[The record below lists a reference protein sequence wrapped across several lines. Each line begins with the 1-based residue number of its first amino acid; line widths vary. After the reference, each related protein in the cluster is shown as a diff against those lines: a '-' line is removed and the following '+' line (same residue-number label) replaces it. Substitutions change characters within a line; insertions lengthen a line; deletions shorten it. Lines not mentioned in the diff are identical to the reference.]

1 MAAYTAP
8 TKRKSKSEKADEA
21 IISRAHDNFD
31 KAVSWERAARQLY
44 VDDMRFLFADSD
56 NQDQWPAAV
65 RARRLQEN
73 QPMLTVNKTHTHWLH
88 VVNQAKSNR
97 PSIQVH
103 PVGSD
108 ATYQAAQV
116 YESVIRH
123 IEYASD
129 ASTAYAIAAENQ
141 VGGGIGYWRLV
152 TEYADDNGF
161 DQEIFI
167 RPIPDSLAVYMDPPK
182 RRDGSDS
189 RWCFVY
195 DDMDRDVFEKKYPDA
210 PVNVSMG
217 SMTSSGWLTKD
228 RVRVAEYYEVEES
241 KEWMYAIPD
250 GNDGHNLMRESDLTD
265 EQHELLDGL
274 RKSGQHIQ
282 ARKVTK
288 REVKCYLIAGD
299 KILERS
305 TWAGQY
311 IPIIRVVGEEVIIDG
326 RMDRKGLVRYMKD
339 PQRMYNYNTSA
350 QVEFGGLQ
358 GKMPYLAPVEAIEG
372 FENYWSTANTQ
383 NHSVLP
389 YNHADE
395 NGSPIPP
402 PQRQQPPQAAEAYS
416 VGMQAASME
425 MMMASGQ
432 YDATFGAKGQE
443 YSGIALDNRREQG
456 ERATFHYLDNWNN
469 AIRYCGKQLIDL
481 IPKVYDT
488 KRIIRIMGD
497 DGKQSEIVID
507 PKAKQALQ
515 QQEDQKEN
523 IIRSI
528 FNPTVGTYDVVAKS
542 GPNYETKR
550 EEAFEAMK
558 GLITGVPALAQVI
571 GDLFAKMG
579 DFPMSDA
586 IAERIR
592 NWIPA
597 DIRGDGP
604 SPAEQQLQQQLQQAV
619 QMIQQLQEAL
629 NSKDAAESIAKQRAD
644 MDALN
649 HLAIRMENERESA
662 IAAFKAETDRLG
674 KLLMAIPPEMIAML
688 GTQTGQDALS
698 APQLA
703 LQSPSGNLNG
713 AEAYAAGLVQTDLGN
728 TQQQMQPSIP
738 ST

>member
-1 MAAYTAP
+1 MENIRAYNAP
-8 TKRKSKSEKADEA
+8 AKRKSKEEKADEA
-21 IISRAHDNFD
+21 IIDRAHKNFD
-31 KAVSWERAARQLY
+31 KAVSWERATRQLY
-44 VDDMRFLFADSD
+44 TDDMRFLFADSD

-116 YESVIRH
+116 YEAVIRH

-129 ASTAYAIAAENQ
+129 AATAYSIAAENQ

-152 TEYADDNGF
+152 TEYTEDNGF

-182 RRDGSDS
+182 RRDGSDA

-195 DDMDRDVFEKKYPDA
+195 DDMDRNVFESKYPDA
-210 PVNVSMG
+210 PIAQSFGN
-217 SMTSSGWLTKD
+217 MTSGWLSKD

-250 GNDGHNLMRESDLTD
+250 ENGGHQMMRQSDLST
-265 EQHELLDGL
+265 EQEQMLETL
-274 RKSGQHIQ
+274 RKEGQQIQ

-288 REVKCYLIAGD
+288 RVVKCYLIAGN

-305 TWAGQY
+305 IWAGKY

-358 GKMPYLAPVEAIEG
+358 GKMPYLAPAEAIDG
-372 FENYWSTANTQ
+372 FENYWATANSQ
-383 NHSVLP
+383 NHAYLP

-395 NGSPIPP
+395 NGNPVPP

-416 VGMQAASME
+416 AGMQAASME

-432 YDATFGAKGQE
+432 YDATFGARAQE
-443 YSGIALDNRREQG
+443 LSGVALDARKDQG

-481 IPKVYDT
+481 IPKIYDT

-497 DGKQSEIVID
+497 DGKQSEIMID
-507 PKAKQALQ
+507 PQAKQALQ

-523 IIRSI
+523 IVRSI
-528 FNPTVGTYDVVAKS
+528 FNPNVGTYDVVAKS
-542 GPNYETKR
+542 GPNYDTKR
-550 EEAFEAMK
+550 EEAFQAMK
-558 GLITGVPALAQVI
+558 ELITGVPQLAQVI

-592 NWIPA
+592 NWIPP

-604 SPAEQQLQQQLQQAV
+604 SPQEQAMQQQLQQAAE
-619 QMIQQLQEAL
+619 MIQQLQQAL
-629 NSKDAAESIAKQRAD
+629 QSKEAAESIAKQRAD

-662 IAAFKAETDRLG
+662 IAAFKAETERLS
-674 KLLMAIPPEMIAML
+674 KLLAAVPPEMLATL
-688 GTQTGQDALS
+688 GHQTGEDALS
-698 APQLA
+698 APPLG
-703 LQSPSGNLNG
+703 LQSPTNGING
-713 AEAYAAGLVQTDLGN
+713 AEAYAAGLVQSDLGN
-728 TQQQMQPSIP
+728 TQQQFSP

>member
-1 MAAYTAP
+1 
-8 TKRKSKSEKADEA
+8 
-21 IISRAHDNFD
+21 
-31 KAVSWERAARQLY
+31 
-44 VDDMRFLFADSD
+44 
-56 NQDQWPAAV
+56 
-65 RARRLQEN
+65 
-73 QPMLTVNKTHTHWLH
+73 
-88 VVNQAKSNR
+88 
-97 PSIQVH
+97 
-103 PVGSD
+103 
-108 ATYQAAQV
+108 
-116 YESVIRH
+116 
-123 IEYASD
+123 
-129 ASTAYAIAAENQ
+129 
-141 VGGGIGYWRLV
+141 
-152 TEYADDNGF
+152 
-161 DQEIFI
+161 
-167 RPIPDSLAVYMDPPK
+167 
-182 RRDGSDS
+182 
-189 RWCFVY
+189 
-195 DDMDRDVFEKKYPDA
+195 
-210 PVNVSMG
+210 
-217 SMTSSGWLTKD
+217 
-228 RVRVAEYYEVEES
+228 
-241 KEWMYAIPD
+241 
-250 GNDGHNLMRESDLTD
+250 D
-265 EQHELLDGL
+265 EQHELLDDL

-372 FENYWSTANTQ
+372 FENYWATANSQ
-383 NHSVLP
+383 NHAYLP
-389 YNHADE
+389 FNHADE
-395 NGSPIPP
+395 NGNPIPP

-432 YDATFGAKGQE
+432 YDATFGARGQE
-443 YSGIALDNRREQG
+443 YSGIAIDNRREQG

-592 NWIPA
+592 N
-597 DIRGDGP
+597 
-604 SPAEQQLQQQLQQAV
+604 
-619 QMIQQLQEAL
+619 
-629 NSKDAAESIAKQRAD
+629 
-644 MDALN
+644 
-649 HLAIRMENERESA
+649 
-662 IAAFKAETDRLG
+662 
-674 KLLMAIPPEMIAML
+674 
-688 GTQTGQDALS
+688 
-698 APQLA
+698 
-703 LQSPSGNLNG
+703 
-713 AEAYAAGLVQTDLGN
+713 
-728 TQQQMQPSIP
+728 
-738 ST
+738 

>member
-1 MAAYTAP
+1 
-8 TKRKSKSEKADEA
+8 
-21 IISRAHDNFD
+21 
-31 KAVSWERAARQLY
+31 
-44 VDDMRFLFADSD
+44 
-56 NQDQWPAAV
+56 
-65 RARRLQEN
+65 
-73 QPMLTVNKTHTHWLH
+73 MLTVNKTHTHWLH

-116 YESVIRH
+116 YEAVIRH

-152 TEYADDNGF
+152 TEYTDDNGF

-195 DDMDRDVFEKKYPDA
+195 DDMDRSVFESKYPDA
-210 PVNVSMG
+210 PVAQSFGNL
-217 SMTSSGWLTKD
+217 TSGWLSKD
-228 RVRVAEYYEVEES
+228 RIRVAEYYEVEES
-241 KEWMYAIPD
+241 KEWMYAVPD
-250 GNDGHNLMRESDLTD
+250 ENGDHKLMRESDMSQ
-265 EQHELLDGL
+265 EQKELLETL
-274 RKSGQHIQ
+274 RKEGQHIQ

-288 REVKCYLIAGD
+288 REVKCYLIAGN

-305 TWAGQY
+305 VWAGKY

-358 GKMPYLAPVEAIEG
+358 GKMPYLAPTEAIEG
-372 FENYWSTANTQ
+372 FENYWATANSQ
-383 NHSVLP
+383 NHAYLP

-395 NGSPIPP
+395 NGNPIPM

-425 MMMASGQ
+425 MMMTSGQ
-432 YDATFGAKGQE
+432 YDATFGARAQE
-443 YSGIALDNRREQG
+443 LSGVALDNRKDQG

-481 IPKVYDT
+481 IPKIYDT

-507 PKAKQALQ
+507 PNAKQALQ
-515 QQEDQKEN
+515 QEEDKKEN
-523 IIRSI
+523 VIRSI
-528 FNPTVGTYDVVAKS
+528 FNPNVGTYDVVAKS
-542 GPNYETKR
+542 GPNYDTKR
-550 EEAFEAMK
+550 EEAFQAMK
-558 GLITGVPALAQVI
+558 ELITGVPQLAQVI

-592 NWIPA
+592 NWIPPE
-597 DIRGDGP
+597 IRGDGP
-604 SPAEQQLQQQLQQAV
+604 SQQEQLMQQQLQQATE
-619 QMIQQLQEAL
+619 MIQQLQQAL
-629 NSKDAAESIAKQRAD
+629 QSKETAESIAKQRAD

-662 IAAFKAETDRLG
+662 ISAFKAETDRLA
-674 KLLMAIPPEMIAML
+674 KLLAAVPPEMIALL
-688 GTQTGQDALS
+688 GQQTGQDALS
-698 APQLA
+698 APPLG
-703 LQSPSGNLNG
+703 LQSPTNGLNG
-713 AEAYAAGLVQTDLGN
+713 AEAYAAGLVQSDLGN
-728 TQQQMQPSIP
+728 TQQQFSP